1 MATRT
6 TRNRELL
13 RGTLEVL
20 ILKALSR
27 GRQHG
32 FGVARW
38 IEELTGQ
45 ELRIEEG
52 SLYPALH
59 RLRARGLIEASWDV
73 SEFNRRARYYRL
85 TDAGRRRLRQETDGW
100 RRYARAVSRVLRAT

>member
-1 MATRT
+1 MT
-6 TRNRELL
+6 TEPPRNPDLL

-32 FGVARW
+32 FGIARW

-59 RLRARGLIEASWDV
+59 RLRARGLIEAEWGV
-73 SEFNRRARYYRL
+73 SEYKRRARFYRL
-85 TDAGRRRLRQETDGW
+85 TTAGRQQLRQQAEGW
-100 RRYARAVSRVLRAT
+100 NRFSRAVSRVLRAT